1 MDQVP
6 TSEVWSPRTAQFS
19 LFAAG
24 ITKPEGQRPYRQGTL
39 LDVYRW
45 MNSMKMMQLTKEL
58 RNIKDKERRSEFKKN
73 HLPFATFSGTFSY
86 RNQKG
91 LIRHSEMICFDF
103 DKVGDNDAVMRAM
116 QMLLDDPYFET
127 VLMFTS
133 PSGDGVKWVT
143 HVDLSRG
150 DHKKWCVAI
159 SRYLL
164 LTYGLKADAAPTN
177 VASPCF
183 LCWDANMVIHPSLQL
198 F

>member
-143 HVDLSRG
+143 HVDLSRETTRNG
-150 DHKKWCVAI
+150 AW
-159 SRYLL
+159 R
-164 LTYGLKADAAPTN
+164 
-177 VASPCF
+177 
-183 LCWDANMVIHPSLQL
+183 
-198 F
+198 